1 MAWIPFVQNILYFH
15 MIDKSGWH
23 VLIFMLPV
31 IFFINSESHVLFAIG
46 VLFSLGLTVFYAF
59 WTADFVKRFGFDPIW
74 TISIFFPIVYFV
86 LLFTWPFL
94 RMSNM
99 WPPTDTKMHMETQI
113 INNYKK
119 RDENHSSRSL
129 FFVDDSFKCIITHF
143 DAFFLFCCNLI
154 ASTFHLLSDLLKRPC

>member
-1 MAWIPFVQNILYFH
+1 

-46 VLFSLGLTVFYAF
+46 VLFFLGLTVFYAF

-86 LLFTWPFL
+86 LLFYMVFSENVQYVATN
-94 RMSNM
+94 R
-99 WPPTDTKMHMETQI
+99 
-113 INNYKK
+113 YKNAYGNI
-119 RDENHSSRSL
+119 DYQQL
-129 FFVDDSFKCIITHF
+129 
-143 DAFFLFCCNLI
+143 
-154 ASTFHLLSDLLKRPC
+154 